1 MLTAP
6 FRSDVMQVA
15 LRFVPVLFF
24 VAATPAAPPAIPA
37 ASPAPRGFFATSVAA
52 EEKVEREFLALP
64 DPAIARETMRRLS
77 GAPHNLGSPEGAK
90 NAEWILARFREW
102 GLDAHIETFEV
113 LFPTPKERVVEL
125 IEPVKFRA
133 SLAETP
139 LKEDPT
145 SGQTTLQLPTYN
157 AYSTDGE
164 ATATLVYVN
173 YGVPEDYEALER
185 LGVDVRGKIVIARYG
200 GGWRGIKPKVAAEH
214 GAVGCI
220 IYSDPRDDGFFQGEV
235 YPKGPFRPEQGVQRG
250 SVLDM
255 PLYSGDPLTPGIGA
269 VEGAKRL
276 DRKQAQTLTKIPVL
290 PISYADA
297 KPLLAALE
305 GPVAPE
311 GWRGAL
317 PITYR
322 VGPGPAKVHLKLVF
336 DWKLVPA
343 RDVVAKIEGS
353 VWPNEWVIRGNHHDA
368 WVNGA
373 EDPISGLVALLEE
386 ARALGS
392 LAGRGW
398 RPARTIV
405 FCAWDG
411 EEEGLLG
418 STEWAETHAAELSSK
433 AVAYINTDGN
443 GRGFLNAGGSHSL
456 DGVVS
461 GAASQVEDPEKKM
474 TVLARARLKQIASA
488 DKPET
493 RRAARDRSGLEIEA
507 LGSGSD
513 FTPFL
518 QHLGI
523 ASLNIGFGGEDEGG
537 IYHSIY
543 DSFSWY
549 SRFADTDFAYARVL
563 AQTGGTMTLRLADA
577 DVLPFDFSAAAAA
590 IARYVKEVSDLA
602 DARRLE
608 IEEKNRQIEEN
619 LPFALSDPKKPF
631 VAPKA
636 EPAVPHFDFS
646 PLQNASDSLTAAAG
660 VYARAFDSAFLPGAP
675 AIPPE
680 RLAALNTALRG
691 FERSLTSEAG
701 LPGRPW
707 YKHFIYAPGAYT
719 GYGVKTLPAVREPL
733 EQKRWGEVNRGAA
746 ATGAVIEKAAEQ
758 VRGAAKLLAS
768 P

>member
-1 MLTAP
+1 MKLFARLFP
-6 FRSDVMQVA
+6 A
-15 LRFVPVLFF
+15 LAFV
-24 VAATPAAPPAIPA
+24 A
-37 ASPAPRGFFATSVAA
+37 ASPAPAPSAPPRGFFTESVAA
-52 EEKVEREFLALP
+52 QQKVEREFRALP
-64 DPAIARETMRRLS
+64 DPAVARDTMRRLAA
-77 GAPHNLGSPEGAK
+77 APHHLGSPEGGK

-125 IEPVKFRA
+125 VEPVKFRA
-133 SLAETP
+133 ALAETT

-145 SGQTTLQLPTYN
+145 SGQTAQQLPTFN

-164 ATATLVYVN
+164 ATAPLVYVN
-173 YGVPEDYEALER
+173 YGMPDDYEQLER
-185 LGVDVRGKIVIARYG
+185 LGVDVKGKIVIARYG
-200 GGWRGIKPKVAAEH
+200 GGWRGIKPKVAGEK
-214 GAVGCI
+214 GALGCL
-220 IYSDPRDDGFFQGEV
+220 IYSDPRDDGYFEGEV
-235 YPKGPFRPEQGVQRG
+235 YPAGPFRPEQGVQRG
-250 SVLDM
+250 SVADM
-255 PLYSGDPLTPGIGA
+255 PTYSGDPLTPGIGA
-269 VEGAKRL
+269 THDAKRL
-276 DRKQAQTLTKIPVL
+276 DRKDAQTITKIPVL

-311 GWRGAL
+311 AWRGAL

-353 VWPNEWVIRGNHHDA
+353 VWPDEWVIRGNHHDA

-386 ARALGS
+386 ARAMGALVE
-392 LAGRGW
+392 RGW
-398 RPARTIV
+398 RPRRTIV

-418 STEWAETHAAELSSK
+418 STEWVETHAAELTAK
-433 AVAYINTDGN
+433 AVAYLNTDGN
-443 GRGFLNAGGSHSL
+443 GRGFLNANGSQAL
-456 DGVVS
+456 EPVVAGS
-461 GAASQVEDPEKKM
+461 SAEVEDPEKKIS
-474 TVLARARLKQIASA
+474 VLARARLKKISDAE
-488 DKPET
+488 KPED
-493 RRAARDRSGLEIEA
+493 RQEARERAGLRLEA

-523 ASLNIGFGGEDEGG
+523 ASLNLGFGGEDNGG

-543 DSFSWY
+543 DDFTWY
-549 SRFADTDFAYARVL
+549 SRFADTDFTYARAL
-563 AQTGGTMTLRLADA
+563 AQAGGTMTLRLANA
-577 DVLPFDFSAAAAA
+577 DILPFDFTFAAEA
-590 IARYVKEVSDLA
+590 IAKYVKEVSELA
-602 DARRLE
+602 DTKRKDA
-608 IEEKNRQIEEN
+608 EEKNRRIEEN
-619 LPFALSDPKKPF
+619 LPWAVADPRKPF

-636 EPAVPHFDFS
+636 DAPVPHFDLA
-646 PLQNASDSLTAAAG
+646 PLLNASDALTAAAAA
-660 VYARAFDSAFLPGAP
+660 YSRAFDAAFQPDAARPSA
-675 AIPPE
+675 E
-680 RLAALNTALRG
+680 KLAALNAALRG

-719 GYGVKTLPAVREPL
+719 GYAVKTLPAVREAL
-733 EQKRWGEVNRGAA
+733 DQKRWGEVNAEAA
-746 ATGAVIEKAAEQ
+746 QTGAVIQKAAEQ
-758 VRGAAKLLAS
+758 VRTATKLLTG

>member
-1 MLTAP
+1 
-6 FRSDVMQVA
+6 MQLR
-15 LRFVPVLFF
+15 LRFVPALFF
-24 VAATPAAPPAIPA
+24 VAATPAAPPAVPA
-37 ASPAPRGFFATSVAA
+37 ASPAPLGFFPASVAA
-52 EEKVEREFLALP
+52 EEKVEREFRAVP
-64 DPAIARETMRRLS
+64 DPAVARDTMRRLS
-77 GAPHNLGSPEGAK
+77 SAPHNLGSPEGGK
-90 NAEWILARFREW
+90 NADWILARFREW
-102 GLDAHIETFEV
+102 GLDAHIEAFDV
-113 LFPTPKERVVEL
+113 LFPTPKERIVEL
-125 IEPVKFRA
+125 VEPVKFRA

-145 SGQTTLQLPTYN
+145 SGQTALQLPTYN

-164 ATATLVYVN
+164 ATAPLVYVN

-250 SVLDM
+250 SVADM
-255 PLYSGDPLTPGIGA
+255 PVYPGDPLTPGIGA

-276 DRKQAQTLTKIPVL
+276 DRKDAQTITKIPVL
-290 PISYADA
+290 PISYGDA

-322 VGPGPAKVHLKLVF
+322 IGPGPAKVHLKLVF

-353 VWPNEWVIRGNHHDA
+353 VWPDEWVIRGNHHDA

-373 EDPISGLVALLEE
+373 EDPVSGLVALLEE

-392 LAGRGW
+392 LVERGW
-398 RPARTIV
+398 RPRRTIV

-418 STEWAETHAAELSSK
+418 STEWAETHAAELSAK

-456 DGVVS
+456 ESLVT
-461 GAASQVEDPEKKM
+461 GAASAVEDPEKKM
-474 TVLARARLKQIASA
+474 TVLARARLKQIAHEE
-488 DKPET
+488 KPEA
-493 RRAARDRSGLEIEA
+493 RKAARDRSGLEIEA

-523 ASLNIGFGGEDEGG
+523 ASLNIGFGGEDDGG

-563 AQTGGTMTLRLADA
+563 AQTGGTMTLRLANA
-577 DVLPFDFSAAAAA
+577 DVLALDFRAAAEA
-590 IARYVKEVSDLA
+590 IARYVKEVGELA
-602 DARRLE
+602 DAKRQE
-608 IEEKNRQIEEN
+608 IDEKNRRIEEN
-619 LPFALSDPKKPF
+619 LPWAVADPKKPF

-660 VYARAFDSAFLPGAP
+660 TYARAFDSAFLPGAP

-680 RLAALNTALRG
+680 RLAALNAALRG

-707 YKHFIYAPGAYT
+707 YKHFIYAPGIYT

-733 EQKRWGEVNRGAA
+733 EQKRWDEVNRGAA
-746 ATGAVIEKAAEQ
+746 TTGAVIEKAAEQ
-758 VRGAAKLLAS
+758 VRAAAKLLSAT